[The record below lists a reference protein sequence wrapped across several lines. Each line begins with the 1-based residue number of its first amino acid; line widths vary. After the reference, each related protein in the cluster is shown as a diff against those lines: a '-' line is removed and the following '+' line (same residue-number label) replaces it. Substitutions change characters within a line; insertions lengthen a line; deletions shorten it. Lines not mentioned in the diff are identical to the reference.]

1 MTHLHIAGHEFHSLV
16 IALAA
21 AAMVFVWRRP
31 PAMSPRRLAVESRG
45 IVRDATT
52 APADRRVAFFT
63 SLLRLASGRVIAGFQ
78 VGPSKN
84 SPAGTIGLASSEDG
98 GSSWRPLS
106 AEFAT
111 RLDGVPGSLSCAELV
126 EVEPGRLLLFA
137 TWFDRSDPGR
147 PLFDPATSGIL
158 HSRQLVAE
166 SADDGATWGGWRI
179 VPTGDLRGCSLT
191 GPVLRWADGTIAVPF
206 ESYREFDDPDPRHHS
221 AWVVVSRDGGRTFS
235 DPVNVA
241 RHPEDR
247 VYYWDQ
253 RLCASGADGGFTALF
268 WSHDLADKR
277 DLPVH
282 MLRGRITEGQVG
294 QWHFGKRRPSGTGH
308 EEQQPEPVG
317 LDADRLWRFRGASYP
332 RSRPDFSCRRRP
344 VLKPLFLRAVRTVT
358 WDPVRG
364 CECRSRAVRRATS
377 ESRRIRRGPA
387 RALPSRSADH
397 GRERWAEV
405 RAVRRGV

>member
-126 EVEPGRLLLFA
+126 EVEPGR
-137 TWFDRSDPGR
+137 
-147 PLFDPATSGIL
+147 
-158 HSRQLVAE
+158 
-166 SADDGATWGGWRI
+166 
-179 VPTGDLRGCSLT
+179 
-191 GPVLRWADGTIAVPF
+191 
-206 ESYREFDDPDPRHHS
+206 
-221 AWVVVSRDGGRTFS
+221 
-235 DPVNVA
+235 
-241 RHPEDR
+241 
-247 VYYWDQ
+247 
-253 RLCASGADGGFTALF
+253 
-268 WSHDLADKR
+268 
-277 DLPVH
+277 
-282 MLRGRITEGQVG
+282 
-294 QWHFGKRRPSGTGH
+294 
-308 EEQQPEPVG
+308 
-317 LDADRLWRFRGASYP
+317 
-332 RSRPDFSCRRRP
+332 RP
-344 VLKPLFLRAVRTVT
+344 VSCLR
-358 WDPVRG
+358 
-364 CECRSRAVRRATS
+364 
-377 ESRRIRRGPA
+377 
-387 RALPSRSADH
+387 
-397 GRERWAEV
+397 
-405 RAVRRGV
+405 